1 MPIKNNSNGILTS
14 KDAGIRRKEALTIGI
29 AVDHRRKNRSTQSL
43 VQNVA
48 RLQEYKARLLVFPKK
63 SAKPKAGDATQEQVS
78 TAVLLNNQFP
88 VSTPASDDVERE
100 ITTRSADAYATL
112 RKARSDKRL
121 KGKRDAR
128 RKLKEAEE
136 AEKKK

>member
-1 MPIKNNSNGILTS
+1 
-14 KDAGIRRKEALTIGI
+14 
-29 AVDHRRKNRSTQSL
+29 
-43 VQNVA
+43 
-48 RLQEYKARLLVFPKK
+48 LVFPKK
-63 SAKPKAGDATQEQVS
+63 SAKPKSGDATQEQLS

-88 VSTPASDDVERE
+88 VVKPVSDDIERV

-128 RKLKEAEE
+128 RKAKEAEE